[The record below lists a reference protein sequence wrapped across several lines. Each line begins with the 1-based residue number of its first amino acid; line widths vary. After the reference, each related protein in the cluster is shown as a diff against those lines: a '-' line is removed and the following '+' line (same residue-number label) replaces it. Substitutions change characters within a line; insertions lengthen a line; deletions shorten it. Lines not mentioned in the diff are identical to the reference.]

1 MGYPFTENAYF
12 NEIEFKKAV
21 KIAVKAL
28 DTVLD
33 ENMENHALAEQK
45 NMAHNY
51 RNIGLGIMGLHDF
64 LIKLGI
70 VYGSKESKK
79 IINRVMNVMFR
90 TAVIASADLA
100 REKGPFP
107 KYKDCVLD
115 SKIIKNHFSN
125 SELEEF
131 GIAQNGL
138 RNCSLLSIAPSGSI
152 GTMLNIS
159 TGCEPAFQISYQ
171 RKTESLI
178 GEDKYYDVYIKIAQE
193 YMDMFHTKKL
203 PNTFITAG
211 EIDWKDRVDIQS
223 ILQRH
228 IDTAISSTVN
238 LKNDISLSEVENL
251 YLYAWEKGLK
261 GVTIY
266 RDGCKRSGILSS
278 GDTERTE
285 TKEEQNT
292 ELKRGMIIVAD
303 DNCVGRKRTLRTGCG
318 TLHCEAFFDAET
330 GELLETY
337 LSKGSSGGCANFMC
351 GLSRMMSLAARGGI
365 DIYSIVDQLQSS
377 GTCPSYAVRAATKHD
392 TSKGSSCPVA
402 VGNALIDMY
411 EELQRELFD
420 EPCEEK
426 PVARKKQ
433 KAKKEA
439 PKCPQCGGNLV
450 FEGGCNTCKD
460 CGWSKCD

>member
-1 MGYPFTENAYF
+1 
-12 NEIEFKKAV
+12 
-21 KIAVKAL
+21 
-28 DTVLD
+28 
-33 ENMENHALAEQK
+33 MENHALTEQK
-45 NMAHNY
+45 NMARNY
-51 RNIGLGIMGLHDF
+51 RNIGLGIMGLHDC

-70 VYGSKESKK
+70 VYGSEESRR
-79 IINRVMNVMFR
+79 IIDRVMNVMFR

-100 REKGPFP
+100 KEKGPFP
-107 KYKDCVLD
+107 KYKDCILD
-115 SKIIKNHFSN
+115 SEIIKTHFKN

-171 RKTESLI
+171 RKTESLM

-238 LKNDISLSEVENL
+238 LKNDISLSEVEDL

-278 GDTERTE
+278 GDTEETE
-285 TKEEQNT
+285 SKEEQNT

-365 DIYSIVDQLQSS
+365 DIYSIVDQLKSS
-377 GTCPSYAVRAATKHD
+377 GTCPSYAVRAATKRD

-402 VGNALIDMY
+402 VGNALVDMY
-411 EELQRELFD
+411 EELQKELFD
-420 EPCEEK
+420 EPSEEK
-426 PVARKKQ
+426 PIVEKKQ
-433 KAKKEA
+433 KTKEETPSA
-439 PKCPQCGGNLV
+439 KCPQCGGNLV